1 MHLRGRISSA
11 LEREKAMSISK
22 LICCFILVYTVFS
35 IPLAA
40 SEIEVATI
48 DWKPYSGR
56 DLPNYGFTSEIV
68 SKAFGRS
75 GLGVKFTFLPWKRAR
90 QETETGKID
99 VLSPAY
105 FSAERAQIYAVSEPY
120 AWSTLVF
127 CKKEGKDITYKELKD
142 LKPYKIGVVMGYVNS
157 PEFDQADYLQKDLA
171 SSDLLN
177 LKKLLGGRVDLI
189 VIDKFVAA
197 DLLTKNPKLKATPDD
212 IVFLSPPVA
221 VHPIHAMISKTV
233 PEYAQKMEAFNCGLK
248 EIIKDGTVEKII
260 KKHGLSV
267 DK

>member
-1 MHLRGRISSA
+1 MENL
-11 LEREKAMSISK
+11 K
-22 LICCFILVYTVFS
+22 LKYCFILFYAVFLTS
-35 IPLAA
+35 AA
-40 SEIEVATI
+40 AAEIEVATI

-56 DLPNYGFTSEIV
+56 DLTNYGFTSEIV
-68 SKAFGRS
+68 SKAFERS

-90 QETETGKID
+90 QETEMGKID

-127 CKKEGKDITYKELKD
+127 CKKKGKDITYKELKD

-157 PEFDQADYLQKDLA
+157 PEFDRADYLQKDSA
-171 SSDLLN
+171 PSDLLN

-189 VIDKFVAA
+189 VIDKFAA
-197 DLLTKNPKLKATPDD
+197 VDLLAHNPKLKTTPDD
-212 IVFLSPPVA
+212 IVFLDPPVA
-221 VHPIHAMISKTV
+221 VHPIHILISKKT
-233 PEYAQKMEAFNCGLK
+233 PDFARKMEAFNSGLQ
-248 EIIKDGTVEKII
+248 EITKDGTVEKIL